1 MSISTEQINQAGSE
15 IVKAIEHPVNFQNK
29 NTLPIEHGHKSL
41 LFITDFVYRLT
52 LQHNTKY
59 VYWKD
64 FLYSKKYILLPFCTF
79 MFSFEASVRYI

>member
-1 MSISTEQINQAGSE
+1 MSISTEQINRAGSE

-29 NTLPIEHGHKSL
+29 NTLPIKHGHKL
-41 LFITDFVYRLT
+41 LSFITDFVYR

-64 FLYSKKYILLPFCTF
+64 FLY
-79 MFSFEASVRYI
+79 